1 MNSFF
6 FPLQRLFRKSSKRQ
20 RVMWQSFKQKYVLN
34 LNQKYGNDQK
44 WFDYQISAL
53 SLEEIMS
60 LKKMAFI
67 QLSKLAQ
74 RQNTGVKM

>member
-1 MNSFF
+1 
-6 FPLQRLFRKSSKRQ
+6 
-20 RVMWQSFKQKYVLN
+20 MWQSFKQKYILN
-34 LNQKYGNDQK
+34 LNQKYGNDQN
-44 WFDYQISAL
+44 WFEYQISAL
-53 SLEEIMS
+53 SLEEIMT